1 MFVLGRVYTY
11 LTDLPIK
18 PPLPVGSSAPP
29 HPGLETV
36 TNKMTG
42 ISNMKPS
49 FSTGKHLGGG
59 VANWLG
65 AEGPSWNQEIRLSHI
80 LPIGVGMWLWLK
92 TMHFPGKDGPKK
104 PIHLKLL
111 PKNFRMLQLL
121 ESSLDITSDVKSGC
135 FDGILRNAY
144 PKKSAILDGFC
155 FLGKNTTT
163 DFPGC
168 STAASSNHWERNWAT
183 LLCRAVVGS
192 VKRCYRIPLS
202 ILRFHHVFHPLV
214 AIDNH
219 FTYVL
224 SIIKKTTSRYP
235 SSKTNMVSSPF
246 TVVCEGPEFEW
257 PSQSTVEEVS

>member
-1 MFVLGRVYTY
+1 
-11 LTDLPIK
+11 
-18 PPLPVGSSAPP
+18 
-29 HPGLETV
+29 
-36 TNKMTG
+36 
-42 ISNMKPS
+42 MKPS
-49 FSTGKHLGGG
+49 FSTGKHLGAG

-92 TMHFPGKDGPKK
+92 TMHFPGEDGPKK

-135 FDGILRNAY
+135 FNGILRNAY
-144 PKKSAILDGFC
+144 PKKATILDGFC

-202 ILRFHHVFHPLV
+202 ILWFHHVFHPLV
-214 AIDNH
+214 AIDNY

-224 SIIKKTTSRYP
+224 CIIKKTTSRYP
-235 SSKTNMVSSPF
+235 SSKTNMDSSPF